1 MLKRNA
7 MATGHGISLGVS
19 PGGHEYLL
27 DDRLRDRFELHIAD
41 LTYYQLGPFQLGDPK
56 LQDLPLSVQNR
67 SFDLAIVDGHH
78 LIHREGIRSW
88 DRDRLLVS
96 QMIIALQSVKRG
108 GDVVIKLGKAEEI
121 RTAKI
126 LSMFDTICAELV
138 TCKPASMHRNRS
150 TFYAICKGIG
160 IGSEDGKWV
169 YFLDHLKKLW
179 VEITFGGDKGCGRF
193 MEEED
198 LDFII
203 SREELVESYLP
214 RLIELGRDVWRGQ
227 AEGLRVTLRR
237 RGIRF

>member
-1 MLKRNA
+1 
-7 MATGHGISLGVS
+7 MAVGHGISLSVS
-19 PGGHEYLL
+19 QGGHEYLL
-27 DDRLRDRFELHIAD
+27 DDHLRDRFELHIAD

-160 IGSEDGKWV
+160 IGSEDGKWA